1 MFRCIRTLKSKIL
14 FYCFTITVI
23 VLALVIS
30 LCLVNFNVLVKLNKI
45 QTVNH
50 NLRISMDHI
59 ESSVSSVINIAY
71 WSSVNSYIS

>member
-1 MFRCIRTLKSKIL
+1 MAAMFRCIRTLKSKIL

-50 NLRISMDHI
+50 NLCIFNEKAKKELELRMLG
-59 ESSVSSVINIAY
+59 N
-71 WSSVNSYIS
+71 